1 MLFLMFL
8 KSNSCIFLIPIFL
21 KYNTTM
27 RILFITASYLP
38 VSNGISY
45 HISSVKK
52 ALGGLGHKVYIL
64 APSFP
69 GYKDVE
75 KGVIRYPS
83 FPNPVIKSYPL
94 GIPLVALSKIK
105 KVKPDIVHTHHPFI
119 IGQYAAKIAEK
130 FSVPLFF
137 TAHTQYEKYLNY
149 YFPQGYKLTSK
160 IIVRDIVKLAKK
172 CNKIICPSQNT
183 KSRIEQM
190 GIKNTALIH
199 NGIENSFFNKPKKKS
214 IKQPALVFTGR
225 LEKEKNPLFLI
236 KVAREL
242 VKIIPNFKLIV
253 IGSGSLFN
261 QFQEKLFYYKL
272 SENVIVTGEVARS
285 LLPDIYKSAHL
296 FITPSISEVMPL
308 SIIEAAASGL
318 PIIALKNSNLEDL
331 VINEKTGYILDSNPR
346 TIAEKIAGIFS
357 NEKLLSRLSNNSFKH
372 SQNFSVDKTAE
383 KLLELYG
390 ESISGN

>member
-1 MLFLMFL
+1 
-8 KSNSCIFLIPIFL
+8 
-21 KYNTTM
+21 M

-38 VSNGISY
+38 VTNGVTY
-45 HISSVKK
+45 HISSIKK
-52 ALGGLGHKVYIL
+52 AMEGLGHKVYVF

-69 GYKDVE
+69 GYKDNE
-75 KGVIRYPS
+75 KGVIRFPS
-83 FPNPVIKSYPL
+83 FPNPIIKSYPV
-94 GIPLVALSKIK
+94 GIPIVAVSKIK
-105 KVKPDIVHTHHPFI
+105 KLKPDIVHTHHPFY
-119 IGQYAAKIAEK
+119 IGQYASQLAEK
-130 FSVPLFF
+130 LSVPLFF
-137 TAHTQYEKYLNY
+137 SAHTQYEKYLNY

-160 IIVRDIVKLAKK
+160 IVARDIAKLAKK

-183 KSRIEQM
+183 KSRVEQM
-190 GIKNTALIH
+190 GVKNTTLIH
-199 NGIENSFFNKPKKKS
+199 NGVENTFFNKPKKKS
-214 IKQPALVFTGR
+214 VNQPTLVFTGR

-242 VKIIPNFKLIV
+242 VKTIPNFKLIV
-253 IGSGSLFN
+253 IGSGSLFS

-285 LLPDIYKSAHL
+285 LLPDIYKAAHL
-296 FITPSISEVMPL
+296 FITPSVSEVMPL

-318 PIIALKNSNLEDL
+318 PVIALKNSNLEDL

-346 TIAEKIAGIFS
+346 IIAEKITGIFS

-383 KLLELYG
+383 KLLELYSK
-390 ESISGN
+390 SISDKKDTNKYPSYSV

>member
-1 MLFLMFL
+1 
-8 KSNSCIFLIPIFL
+8 
-21 KYNTTM
+21 M

-38 VSNGISY
+38 VTNGVTY
-45 HISSVKK
+45 HISSIKK
-52 ALGGLGHKVYIL
+52 ALEKLGHKIYVL

-69 GYKDVE
+69 GYKDNE
-75 KGVIRYPS
+75 KGVIRFPS
-83 FPNPVIKSYPL
+83 FPNPIIKSYPV
-94 GIPLVALSKIK
+94 GIPIVAVSKIK
-105 KVKPDIVHTHHPFI
+105 KLKPDIIHTHHPFY
-119 IGQYAAKIAEK
+119 IGQYASQLAEK
-130 FSVPLFF
+130 LSVPLFF

-149 YFPQGYKLTSK
+149 YFPQGYKLTSRLV
-160 IIVRDIVKLAKK
+160 VRDIVKLAKK

-190 GIKNTALIH
+190 DIKNTALIH
-199 NGIENSFFNKPKKKS
+199 NGVENTFFNKPKKKS
-214 IKQPALVFTGR
+214 VKQPTLVFTGR

-236 KVAREL
+236 KVAGEL
-242 VKIIPNFKLIV
+242 VKTIPNFKLIV

-261 QFQEKLFYYKL
+261 QFQERLFHFKL

-285 LLPDIYKSAHL
+285 LLPDIYKAAHL

-318 PIIALKNSNLEDL
+318 PVIALKNSNLEDL
-331 VINEKTGYILDSNPR
+331 VINEKTGCILNSNPR
-346 TIAEKIAGIFS
+346 IIAEKIANIFS

-383 KLLELYG
+383 KLLELYKKAVSDKPSQTWQKG
-390 ESISGN
+390 HQ

>member
-1 MLFLMFL
+1 
-8 KSNSCIFLIPIFL
+8 
-21 KYNTTM
+21 M

-38 VSNGISY
+38 VTNGVTY
-45 HISSVKK
+45 HISSIKK
-52 ALGGLGHKVYIL
+52 ALEGLGHKVYVL

-69 GYKDVE
+69 GYKDNE
-75 KGVIRYPS
+75 KGVIRFPS
-83 FPNPVIKSYPL
+83 FPNPIIKSYPV
-94 GIPLVALSKIK
+94 GIPIVALSKIK
-105 KVKPDIVHTHHPFI
+105 KLKPDIIHTHHPFY
-119 IGQYAAKIAEK
+119 IGQYASQLAEK
-130 FSVPLFF
+130 LSVPLFF

-160 IIVRDIVKLAKK
+160 IVVRNIVKFAKK
-172 CNKIICPSQNT
+172 CNKVICPSQNT
-183 KSRIEQM
+183 KIRIEQM
-190 GIKNTALIH
+190 DIKNTTLIH
-199 NGIENSFFNKPKKKS
+199 NGVENTFLNKPKRKS
-214 IKQPALVFTGR
+214 VKQPTLVFTGR

-236 KVAREL
+236 KIAREL
-242 VKIIPNFKLIV
+242 VKTIPNFKLIV

-318 PIIALKNSNLEDL
+318 PVIALKNSNLEDL
-331 VINEKTGYILDSNPR
+331 VINEKTGYILDPNPR
-346 TIAEKIAGIFS
+346 IIAEKITGIFS

-390 ESISGN
+390 ESISGKPSQTWQKGHQ

>member
-1 MLFLMFL
+1 
-8 KSNSCIFLIPIFL
+8 
-21 KYNTTM
+21 M

-38 VSNGISY
+38 VSNGVSY

-52 ALGGLGHKVYIL
+52 ALEGLGHKVYVL

-83 FPNPVIKSYPL
+83 LPNPVIKSYPV
-94 GIPLVALSKIK
+94 GIPLFALSKIK
-105 KVKPDIVHTHHPFI
+105 KLKPDIVHTHHPFY
-119 IGQYAAKIAEK
+119 IGQYASQVAEK
-130 FSVPLFF
+130 LSIPLFF

-160 IIVRDIVKLAKK
+160 IVVWDIVKLAKN
-172 CNKIICPSQNT
+172 CNKIICPSQNS
-183 KSRIEQM
+183 KNRIEKM

-214 IKQPALVFTGR
+214 IKQPTLVFTGR

-236 KVAREL
+236 KIAGEL
-242 VKIIPNFKLIV
+242 VKTIPNFKLIV
-253 IGSGSLFN
+253 VGSGSLFS
-261 QFQEKLFYYKL
+261 QFQERLFHFKL
-272 SENVIVTGEVARS
+272 SENVILTGEVARS
-285 LLPDIYKSAHL
+285 LLPDIYKAAHL
-296 FITPSISEVMPL
+296 FITPSMSEVMPL

-318 PIIALKNSNLEDL
+318 PVIALRNSNLEDL
-331 VINEKTGYILDSNPR
+331 VINEKTGFILDANAR
-346 TIAEKIAGIFS
+346 TIAEKIANIFS
-357 NEKLLSRLSNNSFKH
+357 NKKLLSRLSNNSFKH

-383 KLLELYG
+383 KLLELYNK
-390 ESISGN
+390 SISDKPSQTWQAGHQ